1 MKAQLE
7 KYRPEQDFLRIR
19 DFLVETYMAS
29 AEPYNWGLERWNW
42 ARYHPSMFEGD
53 IEKKCRFWEKVVG
66 IWENDENEI
75 VGVVNTEAPRFGEA
89 FFQRHPQYAFL
100 LDEMLDYA
108 EETLADKEN
117 STLRIYVYDHDE
129 PFQTLVQKRGYQQ
142 DVEHPGYDSEFVIEG
157 LSEIKLPE
165 GYAVQSMAQENN
177 LEQRCK
183 VQGLGFNHR
192 DPSEWATV
200 FAYQEVQKAPDYR
213 KDLDLY
219 VVGPG
224 GEFVSSCIVWYD
236 EHNRMGFFEPV
247 STHLDFRHRGFG
259 RAVVMEGI
267 RRISALGA
275 EKARVGSDQ
284 PFYEAIGFRKKYA
297 GYLWT
302 REI

>member
-1 MKAQLE
+1 MKAQLR

-19 DFLVETYMAS
+19 DFLVETYLAS
-29 AEPYNWGLERWNW
+29 EEPYNWGFERWNW
-42 ARYHPSMFEGD
+42 ARYHLSMFEGD
-53 IEKKCRFWEKVVG
+53 SERKIRFWEDVVG

-75 VGVVNTEAPRFGEA
+75 VGVVNAEAPRFGEA

-108 EETLADKEN
+108 EEALADKEN
-117 STLRIYVYDHDE
+117 NTLRIYVYDHDE
-129 PFQTLVQKRGYQQ
+129 PFRTLVQKRGYQQ

-157 LSEIKLPE
+157 LPERKLPE
-165 GYAVQSMAQENN
+165 GYAVQSMAQEND
-177 LEQRCK
+177 LEKRCK

-200 FAYQEVQKAPDYR
+200 FAYQELQNVPDYR

-247 STHLDFRHRGFG
+247 STHPDFRRRGFG

-275 EKARVGSDQ
+275 EKARVGSGQ
-284 PFYEAIGFRKKYA
+284 PFYEAIGFQKKCI
-297 GYLWT
+297 GYPWT
-302 REI
+302 RQF

>member
-1 MKAQLE
+1 M
-7 KYRPEQDFLRIR
+7 RIR

-53 IEKKCRFWEKVVG
+53 IEKKFRFWEKVVG

-75 VGVVNTEAPRFGEA
+75 VGVVNAEAPRFGEA

-157 LSEIKLPE
+157 LPEIKLPE
-165 GYAVQSMAQENN
+165 GYAVQSMAQEND
-177 LEQRCK
+177 LAKRCK
-183 VQGLGFNHR
+183 AQGLGFDHR

-219 VVGPG
+219 VVGPDS
-224 GEFVSSCIVWYD
+224 EFISSCIVWYD

-247 STHLDFRHRGFG
+247 STHLDFRRRGFG

-267 RRISALGA
+267 QRISALGA
-275 EKARVGSDQ
+275 EKARVGSGQ
-284 PFYEAIGFRKKYA
+284 PFYEAIGFQKKCI
-297 GYLWT
+297 GYPWT
-302 REI
+302 R